1 MHKTTGFMR
10 AIVLFASSLLACGAM
25 AAGELVL
32 GVQDYGKSPRM
43 ISLEFKDMSK
53 YLSAKLGQP
62 VIVEPVQSYQR
73 YMERAKQK
81 RYDLMFGPPSMVM
94 EANALAGYEPVAK
107 VPGLLSAAFM
117 SLADGPIAFPE
128 DMKGKR
134 IGMPEENSLITMLAL
149 AKLRE
154 MKIDPRKYFSNVMV
168 FNDANDVISALK
180 LGMIDV
186 GVANSGLYNAWG
198 AQGHNLNLVLQ
209 STGAPH
215 LTFAVR
221 SDLPADTKARL
232 RDALLAAHKDSG
244 MANGYLKRTGFP
256 NFEAASMA
264 DYESVK
270 KLLAD
275 SKK

>member
-1 MHKTTGFMR
+1 
-10 AIVLFASSLLACGAM
+10 M

-43 ISLEFKDMSK
+43 ISLEFRDMSK

-81 RYDLMFGPPSMVM
+81 RYHFMYGPPSMVM

-117 SLADGPIAFPE
+117 SMANGPIAFPE

-134 IGMPEENSLITMLAL
+134 IGMPEENSLMTMLAF

-154 MKIDPRKYFSNVMV
+154 MKVDPRRYFSNVMV

-186 GVANSGLYNAWG
+186 GVANSGLYNVWS

-209 STGAPH
+209 SSGAPH

-221 SDLPADTKARL
+221 GDLSAETKARV
-232 RDALLAAHKDSG
+232 RDALLVAHKDSG

-256 NFEAASMA
+256 NFEAASLQ
-264 DYESVK
+264 DYDNVK

>member
-1 MHKTTGFMR
+1 MPNFIGAAVFL
-10 AIVLFASSLLACGAM
+10 ASALFAH
-25 AAGELVL
+25 AAQAAELVL
-32 GVQDYGKSPRM
+32 GVQDYSKSPRM
-43 ISLEFKDMSK
+43 MAVEFREMSK
-53 YLSAKLGQP
+53 YLSARLGQQ
-62 VIVEPVQSYQR
+62 VIIEPVQSYQR

-81 RYDLMFGPPSMVM
+81 RYDFMFGPPSMVM

-134 IGMPEENSLITMLAL
+134 IGMPEENSLITMLAF

-154 MKIDPRKYFSNVMV
+154 MKVNPRAYFSNVMV

-186 GVANSGLYNAWG
+186 GVANSGLYNVWG

-209 STGAPH
+209 SSGTPH

-221 SDLPADTKARL
+221 GDLPAETKAKV
-232 RDALLAAHKDSG
+232 RDALLVAHKDAS
-244 MANGYLKRTGFP
+244 MANGYFRRTGIP
-256 NFEAASMA
+256 NFEAASLG
-264 DYESVK
+264 DYEGVK
-270 KLLAD
+270 KLLLD

>member
-1 MHKTTGFMR
+1 MR
-10 AIVLFASSLLACGAM
+10 ILSFAFKALFLFVSSMTVLPAM

-32 GVQDYGKSPRM
+32 GVQDYSKSPRM
-43 ISLEFKDMSK
+43 MALEFREMSK

-62 VIVEPVQSYQR
+62 VVVEPAQSYQR

-81 RYDLMFGPPSMVM
+81 RYHFMFGPPTMVM

-117 SLADGPIAFPE
+117 SMADGPIAFPE

-134 IGMPEENSLITMLAL
+134 IGMPEENSMMTMLAF

-198 AQGHNLNLVLQ
+198 AQGHNLNLVVQ
-209 STGAPH
+209 SSGAPH

-221 SDLPADTKARL
+221 GDLPAETKNRL
-232 RDALLAAHKDSG
+232 KDALLAAHKDPS
-244 MANGYLKRTGFP
+244 MVNGYFKRTGFP
-256 NFEAASMA
+256 NFEAASLA

-275 SKK
+275 NKK